1 MGLFADAV
9 QLVEREEGEVTV
21 HAKGLLHGI
30 TRMRSGVRY
39 SLIIFY
45 REREGVRSF
54 VDGFLTL
61 SEWRRRSL
69 FFLRGSFLV
78 KFFF

>member
-1 MGLFADAV
+1 LGLFANAV

-21 HAKGLLHGI
+21 HAKGLLHGV

-54 VDGFLTL
+54 VDGFL
-61 SEWRRRSL
+61 SEWRRR
-69 FFLRGSFLV
+69 G
-78 KFFF
+78 